1 MNLIFFSR
9 RRGEARHLQLSHPL
23 VLGVAGLVGLA
34 LLGATFALGM
44 SLGSRGPSAHA
55 EPLAELATLRTQVQD
70 RVSALSLRLAD
81 MNAHVLRMDALGKRL
96 TQMANISSRELNFD
110 APPAVG
116 GPEDGEGRR
125 GVVAQIPDI
134 TRQIDDLQRKLVLR
148 DGQLLALENVILSR
162 SLNAAVRPAGQPV
175 LEGYISSLFGGRTDP
190 FDGHEAHH
198 KGVDI
203 AGPAGSEVLSVAT
216 GVVTRA
222 GPASGYGNLVEIN
235 HGSGYTTRYGHNQEV
250 LVSVGETV
258 TRGQPIAL
266 MGSTGRSTGPHLHF
280 EVLRNGQHVDPLSF
294 IDR

>member
-23 VLGVAGLVGLA
+23 VLGVVGLVGLA
-34 LLGATFALGM
+34 LLGATFALGV
-44 SLGSRGPSAHA
+44 SLGTRGHA
-55 EPLAELATLRTQVQD
+55 ANPEPLVELAALRAQVQD

-96 TQMANISSRELNFD
+96 TQMANISSGELNFD

-116 GPEDGEGRR
+116 GPEDADGTR
-125 GVVAQIPDI
+125 GAGAQIPDI
-134 TRQIDDLQRKLVLR
+134 TRQIDDLQRKLALR

-190 FDGHEAHH
+190 FDGHEAVH

-203 AGPAGSEVLSVAT
+203 AGLAGSEVLSVAT

-250 LVSVGETV
+250 LVSVGDTV

-266 MGSTGRSTGPHLHF
+266 MGSTGRSTGPHVHF
-280 EVLRNGQHVDPLSF
+280 EVLRNGLQVDPLSF
-294 IDR
+294 IDP